1 MVLPTA
7 NKATAVRKD
16 SWHLSNHAYLVSA
29 IAAMRAVLEQR
40 VESFGEPNNGADS
53 KENGNGDRSGE
64 SLQDEYR
71 REFQSTI
78 YMPTARLAPTSQK
91 TLSDREFLAI
101 DRLCEVLGLSAFDR
115 DVLILCVG
123 MEFDGTWAHLCGKA
137 SGDPQKAYPTLGLAL
152 SISSRPDWSCLSP
165 SAPLRRWRLVDIG
178 LGNALTSCPLR
189 IDERILHYLSGVY
202 YLDERLLG
210 IIEPF
215 QAADTLLVPS
225 HQQIVQQMSGTWV
238 DLSVATL
245 PVLQLC
251 GDDISGKR
259 AIAAAICEQSG
270 LHVYALSAEMIPS
283 DLNQFQLLK
292 CLCEREYALSDT
304 ALLLDC
310 DGLENSDPQRESAIA
325 RLVETLTCPVI
336 ISSRDRRRQRQRP
349 IVTYDVHQ
357 PTSEEQHLIWQFA
370 LAETTAIAP
379 EQLKPHIDTLV
390 SYFSLSAPTIQ
401 SVCLKARGSYLEV
414 ELEPQPSQVDG
425 KIEKR
430 ELKPQFQNSLWDACR
445 SQARPRLDEL
455 SQRIDSSAGWNDLVL
470 PEKERMVLQEIAAHV
485 RQRLKVY
492 EEWGFAGR
500 SRRGLGITAMFA
512 GGSGTGKTM
521 AAEVLGME
529 LKLDVYR
536 IDLSSVIS
544 KYIGETEKNL
554 RRLFD
559 AAEGGGVILLF
570 DEADALFGK
579 RSEVKDSHDRHAN
592 IEVSYLLQRME
603 AYRGLALLTTNLKSS
618 LDQAFLRRLRFVVQ
632 FPFPDAKQRLEIWQR
647 VFPKLTPTEGLDFN
661 KLAKLNVAGGNIRN
675 IALNAA
681 FIAADANEP
690 VQMKHVLQAAKIEYI
705 KLEKPMTD
713 VEVKGWV

>member
-1 MVLPTA
+1 MILSTLTESDHNLSDHDHLMV
-7 NKATAVRKD
+7 
-16 SWHLSNHAYLVSA
+16 A
-29 IAAMRAVLEQR
+29 IAAMRSVLEQR
-40 VESFGEPNNGADS
+40 APRSSEHRTDSESDRNGHEPTG
-53 KENGNGDRSGE
+53 
-64 SLQDEYR
+64 Q
-71 REFQSTI
+71 EFQHNI
-78 YMPTARLAPTSQK
+78 YPPAEYPSSANHFTKSKFILPRDQVPFALKRLSQALN
-91 TLSDREFLAI
+91 LSEF
-101 DRLCEVLGLSAFDR
+101 EVEI
-115 DVLILCVG
+115 LILCVG
-123 MEFDGTWAHLCGKA
+123 MELDGGWGNLCAHA
-137 SGDPQKAYPTLGLAL
+137 SGDPQRAYPTLGLAMA
-152 SISSRPDWSCLSP
+152 ISSNPNWAALAPNS
-165 SAPLRRWRLVDIG
+165 PLRRWRLIDVG
-178 LGNALTSCPLR
+178 VGNALTICPLR
-189 IDERILHYLSGVY
+189 IDERILHYLSGVC

-210 IIEPF
+210 IIEPVSSL
-215 QAADTLLVPS
+215 QTLVPS
-225 HQQIVQQMSGTWV
+225 HRQVVQQMTATWEALAGTF
-238 DLSVATL
+238 L

-251 GDDISGKR
+251 GDDPNSKR
-259 AIAAAICEQSG
+259 AIAAMTCEQIG
-270 LHVYALSAEMIPS
+270 LKLHALSAEMIS
-283 DLNQFQLLK
+283 ADLNQFQLLK
-292 CLCEREYALSDT
+292 CLCEREYSLSDT
-304 ALLLDC
+304 VLLVDC
-310 DGLENSDPQRESAIA
+310 DHLEAIDPQKDSALS
-325 RLVETLTCPVI
+325 RFVETLDTPVI
-336 ISSRDRRRQRQRP
+336 ITSRDRRRQRQRP
-349 IVTYDVHQ
+349 IVTFDIHQ
-357 PTSEEQHLIWQFA
+357 PTSDEQQMIWQNA
-370 LAETTAIAP
+370 LESTNLVKP
-379 EQLKPHIDTLV
+379 ENMKAQIDTLV
-390 SYFSLSAPTIQ
+390 SYFSLSAPAIQ
-401 SVCLKARGSYLEV
+401 TACLKAKGVNQEILAQANPESESEQAEHQLQ
-414 ELEPQPSQVDG
+414 L
-425 KIEKR
+425 
-430 ELKPQFQNSLWDACR
+430 QNSLWNACR

-455 SQRIDSSAGWNDLVL
+455 AQRIDSSAGWNDLVL
-470 PEKERMVLQEIAAHV
+470 PEKERMVLQDIAAHV

-492 EEWGFAGR
+492 EEWGFAGKG
-500 SRRGLGITAMFA
+500 RRGLGITAMFA

-632 FPFPDAKQRLEIWQR
+632 FPFPDSKQRLEIWQR
-647 VFPKLTPTEGLDFN
+647 VFPKRTPTDSLDFQ